1 MSNSI
6 SNKHIILIS
15 FLQLVQMLL
24 HRHTLRVIHSLHHT
38 HPDVETHRPM
48 EMEHGQMLLLLVPVG
63 PLILGGI
70 EIRLDHEIEFIL
82 IYTLI
87 EIEVLRQFEIR
98 IETEVEADQV
108 VRQAEHELLLDLEEL
123 PDDENKN
130 QAR

>member
-1 MSNSI
+1 
-6 SNKHIILIS
+6 
-15 FLQLVQMLL
+15 MLL
-24 HRHTLRVIHSLHHT
+24 
-38 HPDVETHRPM
+38 P
-48 EMEHGQMLLLLVPVG
+48 LVPVG

-98 IETEVEADQV
+98 IETKVEADQV